1 MVLKMCH
8 TDHLS
13 HGQVYHN
20 IKKLKLPC
28 MPSKEEQESGM
39 VKFVNVGSASITKKT

>member
-1 MVLKMCH
+1 MKLAKAY
-8 TDHLS
+8 D
-13 HGQVYHN
+13 GNIKIYHN